1 MAQRVPAFRLMLLFY
16 FYSVIFALT
25 GVIFGLM
32 DKGKL
37 SFMIE
42 ELLYRVLTSAIYQNN
57 H

>member
-1 MAQRVPAFRLMLLFY
+1 MAQKVPAFRLVLLFC
-16 FYSVIFALT
+16 FYSAIFAVT

-42 ELLYRVLTSAIYQNN
+42 ELLYCVLTSAIYQNSQ
-57 H
+57 